1 MTSPHINTVREHLLE
16 TLAALR
22 NREAPM
28 DVDRARAVAQVAG
41 VLIDSAKVEVDFIKA
56 TGQDSSE
63 FFEAGGGLVRLP
75 GSSDKPTPH
84 NPFPVSARNRAG

>member
-1 MTSPHINTVREHLLE
+1 
-16 TLAALR
+16 
-22 NREAPM
+22 
-28 DVDRARAVAQVAG
+28 
-41 VLIDSAKVEVDFIKA
+41 VDFIKA